1 MKVIGLI
8 LCVCTGCTYVTS
20 QMLPPPTAIFP
31 YRTFLDNARNVILR
45 WNFNDTHIAF
55 ELIANTL
62 GYVGFGISESR
73 KMYPADIFVAYV
85 KNDIVYYAVSII
97 PFGQRRQN
105 DIVSISMRRHN
116 NSARITSFS
125 FRYDALR
132 RTGMDTKP
140 V

>member
-1 MKVIGLI
+1 MIGLI

-55 ELIANTL
+55 ELIGNTL

-97 PFGQRRQN
+97 PFGQRRQ
-105 DIVSISMRRHN
+105 M
-116 NSARITSFS
+116 TSYQFNFDPTS
-125 FRYDALR
+125 
-132 RTGMDTKP
+132 
-140 V
+140 